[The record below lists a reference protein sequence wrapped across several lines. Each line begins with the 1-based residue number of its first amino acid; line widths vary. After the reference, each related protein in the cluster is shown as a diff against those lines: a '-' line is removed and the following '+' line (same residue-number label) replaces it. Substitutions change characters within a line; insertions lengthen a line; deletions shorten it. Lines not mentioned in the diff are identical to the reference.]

1 MEQDTPENVKS
12 EYPGS
17 PEAPAPAPAAD
28 VPPQADHA
36 AEPPSP
42 TRPASSGTGRS
53 WLIIASALVLA
64 LFAGAGGGVAA
75 YLLAPD
81 VLPDGAAPGQR
92 ITIEATGDEP
102 VTAAAAVAMPSVV
115 NIDVSG
121 VEEAAESDLPEEHP
135 SVPSAASGSGVAD
148 RAAEEGGTYIITN
161 DHVIADADEIV
172 VTDYRGDR
180 YEARIVGSDPE
191 TDIGVIHVDA
201 DIAPIELGDS
211 EEIEVGQ
218 LVVVIGSPFGLEL
231 SVSSGVVSAMHRS
244 LPDSLGAENKYPLV
258 DVVQTD
264 ASINPGN
271 SGGAMVDREGKLIGI
286 PAAIFSNTGAAD
298 GVGFAVPVRTASR
311 VADEII
317 ETGSARHPFLGIVG
331 QTVTPLFAEEEGLP
345 VEEGAY
351 VVEITPGTEAEKA
364 ELRTGDIIVS
374 LDGERIR
381 GMDDLILE
389 VRRRRVG
396 DSVTLELYRDG
407 ELIELE
413 MGVGVKPA
421 DL

>member
-1 MEQDTPENVKS
+1 MEHDTPETVGF
-12 EYPGS
+12 EEPGV
-17 PEAPAPAPAAD
+17 PETPASGLPADA
-28 VPPQADHA
+28 PPQTDRSEQTPSSAHQA
-36 AEPPSP
+36 SPP
-42 TRPASSGTGRS
+42 RRSGP
-53 WLIIASALVLA
+53 IIAGALVVA

-75 YLLAPD
+75 YLLAPTL
-81 VLPDGAAPGQR
+81 LPDAAPAEQR

-121 VEEAAESDLPEEHP
+121 VEAAAESDLPEEHP
-135 SVPSAASGSGVAD
+135 DVPSAASGSGVAY
-148 RAAEEGGTYIITN
+148 RAAEGGGTYIVTN
-161 DHVIADADEIV
+161 DHVITDADEIV

-180 YEARIVGSDPE
+180 YDAEIVGSDPE
-191 TDIGVIHVDA
+191 TDIGVIRVDA

-396 DSVTLELYRDG
+396 DTVTLELYRDG
-407 ELIELE
+407 ELIEVE